1 MREILAETNAIET
14 IRKIIVDCIR
24 NNKCESTQ
32 VWLHDGVVKKLKN
45 AQIYGTINVPYE
57 GCIMSAFK
65 LKNGE
70 KMEIT
75 YKREKSIAIR
85 NWHNTW
91 SNMNV
96 IKHVYFPYS
105 NEYFFF
111 GAVNKEIL
119 VIK

>member
-1 MREILAETNAIET
+1 M
-14 IRKIIVDCIR
+14 
-24 NNKCESTQ
+24 
-32 VWLHDGVVKKLKN
+32 VKKLKN

-57 GCIMSAFK
+57 GCIMSVFK

-96 IKHVYFPYS
+96 IKHVYFPDS